1 MASGERNLF
10 DVIERLRPR
19 WLRVRS
25 VTSVMGAPAP
35 IVVYHNNVR
44 VGGIGV
50 LYNMRIEG
58 IEEARFIS
66 ATDATTRWGMGVS
79 SGVIEVISNRQG

>member
-1 MASGERNLF
+1 MATGERNLF

-25 VTSVMGAPAP
+25 VTSVRGAPAP

-44 VGGIGV
+44 VGGIEV
-50 LYNMRIEG
+50 LYSMRIEG
-58 IEEARFIS
+58 IQEARFIS
-66 ATDATTRWGMGVS
+66 ATNATTRWGMGHT
-79 SGVIEVISNRQG
+79 SGVIEVTSTGQR